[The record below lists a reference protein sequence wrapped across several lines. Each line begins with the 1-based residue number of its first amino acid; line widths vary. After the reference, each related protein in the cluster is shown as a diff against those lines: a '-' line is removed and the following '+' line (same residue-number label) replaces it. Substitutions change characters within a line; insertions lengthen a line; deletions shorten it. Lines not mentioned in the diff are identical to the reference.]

1 MWLLGAFEISFITA
15 LFGILI
21 SQKAL
26 NFRTA
31 ATFRKNNK
39 IRKCYVFIEAVLK
52 QRNKCPKNTKL
63 KIKRI

>member
-15 LFGILI
+15 LFGILMN
-21 SQKAL
+21 L
-26 NFRTA
+26 RTA
-31 ATFRKNNK
+31 ATFRKKNK
-39 IRKCYVFIEAVLK
+39 IRKCYVFIKAVLK